1 MSRLPANVA
10 HNGSSKIGLT
20 KKAFIGKVLKEIEY
34 ITLKLTARSYKSCE
48 RIYKFSTLWY
58 IEQDCEDLHLA
69 NETLLE

>member
-48 RIYKFSTLWY
+48 RIYKFSTL
-58 IEQDCEDLHLA
+58 
-69 NETLLE
+69 